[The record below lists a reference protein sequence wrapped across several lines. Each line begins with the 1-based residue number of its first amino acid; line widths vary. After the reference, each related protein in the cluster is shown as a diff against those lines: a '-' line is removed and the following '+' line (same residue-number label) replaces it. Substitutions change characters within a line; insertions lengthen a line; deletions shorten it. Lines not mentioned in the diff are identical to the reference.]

1 MAWLILMNTRVE
13 TVVVKLDILK
23 LTIALL
29 ILTSAVAAFYIFAN
43 ESQLLRVIGLLA
55 ATGVSIAIAL
65 QTEKGRNL
73 WAFIQDAQVEVR
85 RVVWPTRQETLQ
97 TTAIVIIAVI
107 IFAIILGILD
117 WGLGA
122 AIESI
127 IGQGA

>member
-1 MAWLILMNTRVE
+1 MNTRVE
-13 TVVVKLDILK
+13 TVALKLDILK

-29 ILTSAVAAFYIFAN
+29 ILASAVAAFYIFAN
-43 ESQLLRVIGLLA
+43 ESQLLRVVGLLA

-85 RVVWPTRQETLQ
+85 KVVWPTRQETLQ
-97 TTAIVIIAVI
+97 TTVIVIIAVI

>member
-1 MAWLILMNTRVE
+1 MNTKVE
-13 TVVVKLDILK
+13 TVAVKLDILK

-29 ILTSAVAAFYIFAN
+29 ILISAVAAFYVYAD

-65 QTEKGRNL
+65 QTEKGRTL
-73 WAFIQDAQVEVR
+73 WAFIQDAQIEVR

-107 IFAIILGILD
+107 VFAIILGILD

-122 AIESI
+122 AIEAI